1 MHEQIRGVLKCLK
14 KEKPELLPSTAR
26 SNEISDKVLTK
37 ALTTKLSQYPTSLE
51 ADKKLMQ
58 EGNLSKRHRMAVEV
72 RSGEK
77 MLLQEVKAS
86 LPGNRKDEI
95 KEGDIERPTK
105 RQKTQS

>member
-1 MHEQIRGVLKCLK
+1 
-14 KEKPELLPSTAR
+14 
-26 SNEISDKVLTK
+26 
-37 ALTTKLSQYPTSLE
+37 
-51 ADKKLMQ
+51 
-58 EGNLSKRHRMAVEV
+58 MAVEV